1 MKILGSLWGMSKQ
14 CVGRMV
20 FVEAENLNK
29 KIREKLNSLA
39 KTGKSIKFAPEKW
52 LRLGKEKIEN
62 EPLYRGVLV
71 GTVAIIG
78 IGIIYGMDDNYSEN
92 TAGGT
97 KIVAENL
104 NSEVGNKRNRLD
116 IKGMEEASAPTQL
129 RNPFGPNRMID
140 SPAKEKKLPK
150 ADKAVGQGNIKLIS
164 TTAQPADKPTA
175 KPIQAKQSNICLQGI
190 VEMDGSL
197 GALLTLGGQNKFLL
211 AGESWDG
218 YTVENIDKNSIQ
230 LGKYKLNIGDT
241 IAL

>member
-1 MKILGSLWGMSKQ
+1 MK
-14 CVGRMV
+14 
-20 FVEAENLNK
+20 AENLNK
-29 KIREKLNSLA
+29 KIREKLNSLV
-39 KTGKSIKFAPEKW
+39 KSGKGIKFAPEKW

-71 GTVAIIG
+71 GTVAIAG
-78 IGIIYGMDDNYSEN
+78 IGIIYCMDGNYSEN

-116 IKGMEEASAPTQL
+116 IKGMEEASTPTQL

-150 ADKAVGQGNIKLIS
+150 ADKAVGQGNIKLVS
-164 TTAQPADKPTA
+164 TTATSADKTTV
-175 KPIQAKQSNICLQGI
+175 KTIQAKQSNICLQGI
-190 VEMDGSL
+190 VEMDGSV
-197 GALLTLGGQNKFLL
+197 GALLNLGGENRFLL

-230 LGKYKLNIGDT
+230 IGKYKLNIGDT

>member
-1 MKILGSLWGMSKQ
+1 MK
-14 CVGRMV
+14 
-20 FVEAENLNK
+20 AENLNK
-29 KIREKLNSLA
+29 KIREKINSLA

-71 GTVAIIG
+71 CTVAMAG
-78 IGIIYGMDDNYSEN
+78 IGIIYGMDDNHSEN

-104 NSEVGNKRNRLD
+104 NSEVGNKKNRLD
-116 IKGMEEASAPTQL
+116 IKGMEEASAQTPL
-129 RNPFGPNRMID
+129 RNPFGPNRMNE

-150 ADKAVGQGNIKLIS
+150 ADKAVGQGNIKLVS
-164 TTAQPADKPTA
+164 TAATSADKTTI
-175 KPIQAKQSNICLQGI
+175 KTIQAKQSDICLQGI

-211 AGESWDG
+211 AGESWEG

>member
-1 MKILGSLWGMSKQ
+1 MK
-14 CVGRMV
+14 
-20 FVEAENLNK
+20 AENLNK
-29 KIREKLNSLA
+29 KIREKLNSLV
-39 KTGKSIKFAPEKW
+39 KSGKGIKFAPEKW
-52 LRLGKEKIEN
+52 MRSGKEKIEN

-71 GTVAIIG
+71 GTVAIAG
-78 IGIIYGMDDNYSEN
+78 IGIIYCMDDNYSEN

-116 IKGMEEASAPTQL
+116 IKGMEEASAQTPL
-129 RNPFGPNRMID
+129 RNPFGPNRMNE
-140 SPAKEKKLPK
+140 SSAKEKKLPK
-150 ADKAVGQGNIKLIS
+150 ADNAVGQGNIKLVS
-164 TTAQPADKPTA
+164 TTAQAEAKPTV
-175 KPIQAKQSNICLQGI
+175 KTIQAKQSNICLQGI

-197 GALLTLGGQNKFLL
+197 GALLTLGGENKFLL
-211 AGESWDG
+211 AGESWEG

>member
-1 MKILGSLWGMSKQ
+1 MK
-14 CVGRMV
+14 
-20 FVEAENLNK
+20 AENLNK
-29 KIREKLNSLA
+29 KIREKLNSLV
-39 KTGKSIKFAPEKW
+39 KSGKGIKFAPEKW

-71 GTVAIIG
+71 GTVAIAG
-78 IGIIYGMDDNYSEN
+78 IGIIYCMDDNYSEN

-104 NSEVGNKRNRLD
+104 NSEVGNKRSRLD

-150 ADKAVGQGNIKLIS
+150 ADKAVGQGNIKLVS
-164 TTAQPADKPTA
+164 TTATSADKTTV
-175 KPIQAKQSNICLQGI
+175 KTTQAKQSNICLQGI

-197 GALLTLGGQNKFLL
+197 GALLNLGGENRFLL

-218 YTVENIDKNSIQ
+218 YTVEDIDKNSIQ

>member
-1 MKILGSLWGMSKQ
+1 MI
-14 CVGRMV
+14 
-20 FVEAENLNK
+20 FVKAENLNK
-29 KIREKLNSLA
+29 KIRERLNFLVKS
-39 KTGKSIKFAPEKW
+39 GKGIKFAPEKW
-52 LRLGKEKIEN
+52 LRSGKEKIKN

-71 GTVAIIG
+71 GTVAIAG
-78 IGIIYGMDDNYSEN
+78 IGIIYGMDDNHSEN

-104 NSEVGNKRNRLD
+104 NSEAVNKKSRLD
-116 IKGMEEASAPTQL
+116 IKGMEEASASTQL

-150 ADKAVGQGNIKLIS
+150 ADNAVGQGNIKLVS
-164 TTAQPADKPTA
+164 TAATSADKTTV
-175 KPIQAKQSNICLQGI
+175 KTIQAKQSNICLQGI

-197 GALLTLGGQNKFLL
+197 GALLNLGGENRFLL

-218 YTVENIDKNSIQ
+218 YIVENIDKNSIQ
-230 LGKYKLNIGDT
+230 IGKYKLNIGDT

>member
-1 MKILGSLWGMSKQ
+1 MK
-14 CVGRMV
+14 
-20 FVEAENLNK
+20 AENLNK
-29 KIREKLNSLA
+29 KIREKINSLV
-39 KTGKSIKFAPEKW
+39 KSGKGIKFAPEKW

-71 GTVAIIG
+71 GTVAIAG
-78 IGIIYGMDDNYSEN
+78 IGIIYCMAGNYSEN

-116 IKGMEEASAPTQL
+116 IKGMEEASTPTQL

-140 SPAKEKKLPK
+140 LPAKEKKLPK
-150 ADKAVGQGNIKLIS
+150 ADKAVGQGNIKLVS
-164 TTAQPADKPTA
+164 TAATSADKTTV
-175 KPIQAKQSNICLQGI
+175 KTIEAKQSNICLQGI

-211 AGESWDG
+211 AGESWEG

>member
-1 MKILGSLWGMSKQ
+1 M
-14 CVGRMV
+14 GRMV
-20 FVEAENLNK
+20 LVGAENLNK
-29 KIREKLNSLA
+29 KIRERLNSLV
-39 KTGKSIKFAPEKW
+39 KSGKGVKFAPEKW
-52 LRLGKEKIEN
+52 LRLGKEKIKN

-71 GTVAIIG
+71 GTVAIAG
-78 IGIIYGMDDNYSEN
+78 IGIIYGMDDNHSEN

-104 NSEVGNKRNRLD
+104 NSEAVNKKSRLD
-116 IKGMEEASAPTQL
+116 IKGMEEASASTQL

-150 ADKAVGQGNIKLIS
+150 ADKAVGQGNIKLVS
-164 TTAQPADKPTA
+164 TAATSADKTTV
-175 KPIQAKQSNICLQGI
+175 KTIQAKQSNICLQGI

-197 GALLTLGGQNKFLL
+197 GALLNLGGENRFLL

-218 YTVENIDKNSIQ
+218 YIVENIDKNSIQ
-230 LGKYKLNIGDT
+230 IGKYKLNIGDT

>member
-1 MKILGSLWGMSKQ
+1 MK
-14 CVGRMV
+14 
-20 FVEAENLNK
+20 AENLNK
-29 KIREKLNSLA
+29 KIREKLDSLV
-39 KTGKSIKFAPEKW
+39 KSGKGIKFAPEKW
-52 LRLGKEKIEN
+52 LRLGKEKIKN

-71 GTVAIIG
+71 GTVAIAG
-78 IGIIYGMDDNYSEN
+78 IGIIYGMDDNHLEN
-92 TAGGT
+92 IAGGT

-116 IKGMEEASAPTQL
+116 IKGMEEASTPTQL

-150 ADKAVGQGNIKLIS
+150 ADNAVGQGNIKLVS
-164 TTAQPADKPTA
+164 TTAQAEAKPTV
-175 KPIQAKQSNICLQGI
+175 KTIQAKQSNICLQGI
-190 VEMDGSL
+190 VEMDGNL

-230 LGKYKLNIGDT
+230 IGKYKLNIGDT

>member
-1 MKILGSLWGMSKQ
+1 MK
-14 CVGRMV
+14 
-20 FVEAENLNK
+20 AENLNK
-29 KIREKLNSLA
+29 KIREKLNSLV
-39 KTGKSIKFAPEKW
+39 KSGKGIKFAPEKW

-62 EPLYRGVLV
+62 KPLYRGVLV
-71 GTVAIIG
+71 CTVAMAG
-78 IGIIYGMDDNYSEN
+78 IGIIYGMDDNHSEN

-97 KIVAENL
+97 KIVAENP
-104 NSEVGNKRNRLD
+104 NSVVENKRNRLD
-116 IKGMEEASAPTQL
+116 IKGMEEASASTNL

-140 SPAKEKKLPK
+140 SPAKEKKLLK
-150 ADKAVGQGNIKLIS
+150 ADKAVGQGNIKLVS

-197 GALLTLGGQNKFLL
+197 GALLNLGGENRFLL
-211 AGESWDG
+211 AGESWGG
-218 YTVENIDKNSIQ
+218 YIVENIDKNSIQ

>member
-1 MKILGSLWGMSKQ
+1 MI
-14 CVGRMV
+14 
-20 FVEAENLNK
+20 FVKAENLNK
-29 KIREKLNSLA
+29 KIREKLNSLV
-39 KTGKSIKFAPEKW
+39 KSGKGIKFAPEKW

-71 GTVAIIG
+71 GTVAIAG
-78 IGIIYGMDDNYSEN
+78 IGIIYCMDDNYSEN

-97 KIVAENL
+97 KIMAENP
-104 NSEVGNKRNRLD
+104 NSVVGNKRNRLD

-129 RNPFGPNRMID
+129 RNPFGQNRMID

-164 TTAQPADKPTA
+164 TTAQAEAKPTV
-175 KPIQAKQSNICLQGI
+175 KTIQAKQPDICLQGI

>member
-1 MKILGSLWGMSKQ
+1 MK
-14 CVGRMV
+14 
-20 FVEAENLNK
+20 AENLNK
-29 KIREKLNSLA
+29 KIREKLNSLV
-39 KTGKSIKFAPEKW
+39 KSGKGIKFAPEKW
-52 LRLGKEKIEN
+52 MKLGKEKIEN

-78 IGIIYGMDDNYSEN
+78 IGIIYGMDDNHLEN
-92 TAGGT
+92 IAGGT
-97 KIVAENL
+97 KIVAENS
-104 NSEVGNKRNRLD
+104 NSEAVNKRSRLD
-116 IKGMEEASAPTQL
+116 IKGMEEASAQSPL
-129 RNPFGPNRMID
+129 RNPFGPNRMNE

-150 ADKAVGQGNIKLIS
+150 ADKAVGQGNIKLVS
-164 TTAQPADKPTA
+164 TTAQAEAKPTV
-175 KPIQAKQSNICLQGI
+175 KTIQAKQSNICLQGI

-211 AGESWDG
+211 AGESWEG

>member
-1 MKILGSLWGMSKQ
+1 MK
-14 CVGRMV
+14 
-20 FVEAENLNK
+20 AENLNK
-29 KIREKLNSLA
+29 KIREKLNSLV
-39 KTGKSIKFAPEKW
+39 KSGKGIKFAPEKW
-52 LRLGKEKIEN
+52 LRFGKEKIEN

-71 GTVAIIG
+71 GTVAIAG
-78 IGIIYGMDDNYSEN
+78 IGIIYCMDDNYSEN

-129 RNPFGPNRMID
+129 RNPFGPNRMNE

-150 ADKAVGQGNIKLIS
+150 ADNAVGQGNIKLVS
-164 TTAQPADKPTA
+164 TTAQAEAKPTV
-175 KPIQAKQSNICLQGI
+175 KTIQAKQSNICLQGI

-211 AGESWDG
+211 AGESWEG

>member
-1 MKILGSLWGMSKQ
+1 M
-14 CVGRMV
+14 
-20 FVEAENLNK
+20 EAENLNK
-29 KIREKLNSLA
+29 KIREKLNSLV
-39 KTGKSIKFAPEKW
+39 KSGKGIKFAPEKW
-52 LRLGKEKIEN
+52 LRLGKEKLEN

-71 GTVAIIG
+71 CTVAIAG
-78 IGIIYGMDDNYSEN
+78 IGIIYCMDDDYSEN

-104 NSEVGNKRNRLD
+104 NSEVGNKNRLD

-140 SPAKEKKLPK
+140 SSAKEKKLPK
-150 ADKAVGQGNIKLIS
+150 ADKAVGQGNIKLVS
-164 TTAQPADKPTA
+164 TTASSEA
-175 KPIQAKQSNICLQGI
+175 KTTVKTTQAKQSNICLQGI

-197 GALLTLGGQNKFLL
+197 GALLNLGGENKFLL
-211 AGESWDG
+211 AGESWEG

-230 LGKYKLNIGDT
+230 IGKYKLNIGDT

>member
-1 MKILGSLWGMSKQ
+1 MG
-14 CVGRMV
+14 
-20 FVEAENLNK
+20 AENINK
-29 KIREKLNSLA
+29 KIRERLNSLV
-39 KTGKSIKFAPEKW
+39 KSGKGINFAPEKW

-78 IGIIYGMDDNYSEN
+78 IGIIYGMDDNHSEN

-97 KIVAENL
+97 KMVAENL
-104 NSEVGNKRNRLD
+104 NSEVGNKRSRLD
-116 IKGMEEASAPTQL
+116 IKGMEEASASTNL

-140 SPAKEKKLPK
+140 LSAKEKKLPK
-150 ADKAVGQGNIKLIS
+150 ADKAVGQGNIKLVS
-164 TTAQPADKPTA
+164 TAATSADKITV
-175 KPIQAKQSNICLQGI
+175 KTIQAKQPDICLQGI
-190 VEMDGSL
+190 VEMDGNL
-197 GALLTLGGQNKFLL
+197 GALLNLGGENRFLL

-230 LGKYKLNIGDT
+230 IGKYKLNIGDT

>member
-1 MKILGSLWGMSKQ
+1 MK
-14 CVGRMV
+14 
-20 FVEAENLNK
+20 AENLNK
-29 KIREKLNSLA
+29 KIREKLNSLV
-39 KTGKSIKFAPEKW
+39 KSGKGIKFAPEKW

-71 GTVAIIG
+71 GTVAIAG
-78 IGIIYGMDDNYSEN
+78 IGIIYCMDDNYSEN

-104 NSEVGNKRNRLD
+104 NSEVGNKRSRLD
-116 IKGMEEASAPTQL
+116 IKGMEEVSAPTQL
-129 RNPFGPNRMID
+129 RNPFGMNRMID

-150 ADKAVGQGNIKLIS
+150 ADKVVSQGNIKLVS
-164 TTAQPADKPTA
+164 TTAQPADKPTV
-175 KPIQAKQSNICLQGI
+175 KPIQAKQSDICLQGI

-197 GALLTLGGQNKFLL
+197 GALLTLGGENKFLL
-211 AGESWDG
+211 AGESWEG

-230 LGKYKLNIGDT
+230 IGKYKLNIGDT

>member
-29 KIREKLNSLA
+29 KIREKLNSLVES
-39 KTGKSIKFAPEKW
+39 GKGINFAPEKW
-52 LRLGKEKIEN
+52 LRLGKD
-62 EPLYRGVLV
+62 EPLYRGLLV
-71 GTVAIIG
+71 CTVAMAG
-78 IGIIYGMDDNYSEN
+78 IGIIYGMDDNHSEN
-92 TAGGT
+92 TVGGT
-97 KIVAENL
+97 KIVVENL
-104 NSEVGNKRNRLD
+104 NGEAVNKRSRLD
-116 IKGMEEASAPTQL
+116 IKGMEEASAQTPL

-140 SPAKEKKLPK
+140 SSAKEKKLPK
-150 ADKAVGQGNIKLIS
+150 ADKAVGQGNIKLVS
-164 TTAQPADKPTA
+164 TAATSADKTTV
-175 KPIQAKQSNICLQGI
+175 KTIQAKQSNICLQGI

-211 AGESWDG
+211 AGESWEG

-230 LGKYKLNIGDT
+230 IGKYKLNIGDT

>member
-1 MKILGSLWGMSKQ
+1 MK
-14 CVGRMV
+14 
-20 FVEAENLNK
+20 AENLNK
-29 KIREKLNSLA
+29 KIRERLNFLVEL
-39 KTGKSIKFAPEKW
+39 GQGDKFTLKKW
-52 LRLGKEKIEN
+52 LRLGKEKLEN

-71 GTVAIIG
+71 GTVAIAG
-78 IGIIYGMDDNYSEN
+78 IGIIYCMDDNYSEN

-97 KIVAENL
+97 KIVVENL

-116 IKGMEEASAPTQL
+116 IKGMEEASTPTQL

-150 ADKAVGQGNIKLIS
+150 ADKSVGQGNIKLVS

-230 LGKYKLNIGDT
+230 IGKYKLNIGDT
-241 IAL
+241 IAF

>member
-1 MKILGSLWGMSKQ
+1 MK
-14 CVGRMV
+14 
-20 FVEAENLNK
+20 AENLNK
-29 KIREKLNSLA
+29 KIRGKLNSLV
-39 KTGKSIKFAPEKW
+39 KSGKGIKFAPEKW

-71 GTVAIIG
+71 GTVAIAG
-78 IGIIYGMDDNYSEN
+78 IGIIYCMDGNYSEN

-104 NSEVGNKRNRLD
+104 NGEVVNKRSRLD
-116 IKGMEEASAPTQL
+116 IKGVEEASTPTQL

-150 ADKAVGQGNIKLIS
+150 ADKAVGQGNIKLVS
-164 TTAQPADKPTA
+164 TTAQPADKTTA
-175 KPIQAKQSNICLQGI
+175 KPIQAKQSDICLQGI
-190 VEMDGSL
+190 VEMDGNL

-230 LGKYKLNIGDT
+230 IGKYKLNIGGT

>member
-20 FVEAENLNK
+20 FVEAENLYK

-39 KTGKSIKFAPEKW
+39 ESSKGIKFAPEKW

-71 GTVAIIG
+71 GTVAIAG
-78 IGIIYGMDDNYSEN
+78 IGIIYCMDGNYSEN

-116 IKGMEEASAPTQL
+116 IKGMEEASTPTQL

-150 ADKAVGQGNIKLIS
+150 ADKAVGQGNIKLVS
-164 TTAQPADKPTA
+164 TTAQAEAKPTV
-175 KPIQAKQSNICLQGI
+175 KTIQAKQSNICLQGI

-211 AGESWDG
+211 AGESWEG

>member
-1 MKILGSLWGMSKQ
+1 MK
-14 CVGRMV
+14 
-20 FVEAENLNK
+20 AENLNK
-29 KIREKLNSLA
+29 KIREKLNSLV
-39 KTGKSIKFAPEKW
+39 KSGKGIKFAPEKW

-71 GTVAIIG
+71 GTVAIAG
-78 IGIIYGMDDNYSEN
+78 IGIIYCMDGNYSEN

-104 NSEVGNKRNRLD
+104 NSEVGNKRSRLD
-116 IKGMEEASAPTQL
+116 IKGMEEASTPTQL

-150 ADKAVGQGNIKLIS
+150 ADKAVGQGNIKLVS
-164 TTAQPADKPTA
+164 TTATSADKTTV
-175 KPIQAKQSNICLQGI
+175 KTIQAKQSNICLQGI
-190 VEMDGSL
+190 VEMDGSV
-197 GALLTLGGQNKFLL
+197 GALLNLGGENRFLL

-230 LGKYKLNIGDT
+230 IGKYKLNIGDT

>member
-1 MKILGSLWGMSKQ
+1 MK
-14 CVGRMV
+14 
-20 FVEAENLNK
+20 AENLNK
-29 KIREKLNSLA
+29 KIRERLNFLVES
-39 KTGKSIKFAPEKW
+39 GKGIKFAPEKW
-52 LRLGKEKIEN
+52 LRLGKEKIKN
-62 EPLYRGVLV
+62 KPLYRGILV
-71 GTVAIIG
+71 CTVAMAG
-78 IGIIYGMDDNYSEN
+78 IGIIYGMDDNHSEN

-129 RNPFGPNRMID
+129 RNPFGPNRMNE

-150 ADKAVGQGNIKLIS
+150 IDKAVGQGNIKVVS
-164 TTAQPADKPTA
+164 TTAPAEAKPTV
-175 KPIQAKQSNICLQGI
+175 KTIQAKQSNICLQGI

-197 GALLTLGGQNKFLL
+197 GALLTLGGEHKFLL
-211 AGESWDG
+211 AGESCEG

>member
-1 MKILGSLWGMSKQ
+1 MK
-14 CVGRMV
+14 
-20 FVEAENLNK
+20 AENLNK
-29 KIREKLNSLA
+29 KIREKLNSLV
-39 KTGKSIKFAPEKW
+39 KSGKGIKFAPEKW

-71 GTVAIIG
+71 GTVAMAG
-78 IGIIYGMDDNYSEN
+78 IGIIYGMDDNHSEN

-97 KIVAENL
+97 KIMAENP
-104 NSEVGNKRNRLD
+104 NSVVGNKRNRLD

-129 RNPFGPNRMID
+129 RNPFGSNRMNEL
-140 SPAKEKKLPK
+140 PVKEKKLPK
-150 ADKAVGQGNIKLIS
+150 ADKAVGQGNIKLVS
-164 TTAQPADKPTA
+164 TAATSADKTTV
-175 KPIQAKQSNICLQGI
+175 KTIQAKQSNICLQGI

-211 AGESWDG
+211 AGESWEG